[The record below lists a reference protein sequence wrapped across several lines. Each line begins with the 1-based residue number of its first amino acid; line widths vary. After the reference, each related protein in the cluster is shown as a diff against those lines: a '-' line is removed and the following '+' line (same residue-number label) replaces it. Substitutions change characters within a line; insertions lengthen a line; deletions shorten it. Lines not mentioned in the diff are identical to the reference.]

1 MKNMN
6 VTINFSLPVTLFVVF
21 LVLKLTHL
29 IDWSWIWVIA
39 PLWIGFIIFILM
51 ILIIAIIGLIRI
63 YRLEKK

>member
-29 IDWSWIWVIA
+29 INWSWIWVFA
-39 PLWIGFIIFILM
+39 PLWIGFIVFILM
-51 ILIIAIIGLIRI
+51 ISLMAIIGLIKI
-63 YRLEKK
+63 HRLEKE

>member
-29 IDWSWIWVIA
+29 IDWSWIWVFA
-39 PLWIGFIIFILM
+39 PLWIGFIVFVFM
-51 ILIIAIIGLIRI
+51 ILIIAIIGLIR
-63 YRLEKK
+63 K